1 MWLLSVGEPTART
14 QQRISNAAA
23 KDVQQIRPFLD
34 ILCSFI
40 QCRSLTRSCFI
51 MLNQPYLLIMFL
63 IPQGIEMTEY
73 TGIILETAEFR
84 KEYDVKFLP

>member
-1 MWLLSVGEPTART
+1 
-14 QQRISNAAA
+14 
-23 KDVQQIRPFLD
+23 
-34 ILCSFI
+34 
-40 QCRSLTRSCFI
+40 

-84 KEYDVKFLP
+84 KEYDIKFFGAIPIQTVGQIRICDRGLPWQSGIGILLP

>member
-1 MWLLSVGEPTART
+1 
-14 QQRISNAAA
+14 
-23 KDVQQIRPFLD
+23 
-34 ILCSFI
+34 
-40 QCRSLTRSCFI
+40 

-84 KEYDVKFLP
+84 KEYDVKFFAVIPIQTVEQIRICDRGLPWQCGIGSLLP